1 MVFDGEPRIMRLERG
16 DLAFELLHSPPRI
29 GEDTG
34 ANAARALGL
43 PTKGASC

>member
-1 MVFDGEPRIMRLERG
+1 MFFDGEPRVMRLERG
-16 DLAFELLHSPPRI
+16 DLGFEFGHSPPRI
-29 GEDTG
+29 GEDTR